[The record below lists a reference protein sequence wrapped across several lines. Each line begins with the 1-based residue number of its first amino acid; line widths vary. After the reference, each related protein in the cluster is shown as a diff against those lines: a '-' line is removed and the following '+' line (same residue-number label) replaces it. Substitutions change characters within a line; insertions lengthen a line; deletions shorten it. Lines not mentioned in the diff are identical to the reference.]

1 MLRSPESCAC
11 PIREVGP
18 NMSGSCPNEYLL
30 FMTILEAFIFG
41 RCDLSDPCR
50 RVVSR
55 DEHDEKYDFIVA
67 GGGTA
72 GAVVAGRLSEN
83 PQWKVLLIEA
93 GGDEPTPSSVP
104 AWVTAY
110 WGREDTDWMYFT
122 EPQEKA
128 CLDNEGKCAW
138 PRGKM
143 LGGCSVINGMMYQ
156 RGHSADYDGWAVDGA
171 TGWSWFDVLP
181 YFLKSEDNKEIGK
194 GISGQYHNTGGPL
207 PVQKFRYA
215 PQFAHDVV
223 SAAIEIGFPPTG
235 DLNGETITGFTIAQ
249 AMNEDGSRF
258 STARSFLRPA
268 SHRENLHVLLNAHV
282 SRVTVDPALKK
293 VTAVEYIKNGETK
306 TVGVNK
312 EAVISAGT
320 LNSPQ
325 ILMLSGIGPKE
336 TLDKFNIPTIRD
348 LPGVGQN
355 LQNHVGLTMQFTLNK
370 TPDVPELNWAT
381 AMDYMLNRQGPM
393 SSTGLSQLTGIVNS
407 RYAPSGG
414 RHPDLQFFFGG
425 YYAGCSDGTTVEP
438 DSVQEKRQVSISGI
452 NLHPRSRG
460 YVSIRSID
468 ALQPPVMQPNY
479 FLDEHDLD
487 VLVEAGKIAYR
498 LANSTILRE
507 KYGMAPT
514 VGHGA
519 ECEGGGDSPTDEFFK
534 CLARHHTAPENHQVG
549 TCKMGPASDPMAVV
563 DMQLKVHGIEGLRV
577 VDASIMPKVISANT
591 AAPTIMI
598 AERGAEFIRSRHQLS
613 KKQPGDLG
621 NRFGGSDSGSVGNYA
636 SNESDGDRWTFGDYP
651 SNEAKDDKLTN
662 QNKQSGWDQRWKPWD
677 KSWQN
682 PQWNKPQ
689 HQHYVNWNQN
699 VPLNQKYETSR

>member
-1 MLRSPESCAC
+1 MLRSPETCAC
-11 PIREVGP
+11 PIREIGP
-18 NMSGSCPNEYLL
+18 AMSGSCPSQYLL
-30 FMTILEAFIFG
+30 FMSILEAFIFS
-41 RCDLSDPCR
+41 RCDLSDPCKR
-50 RVVSR
+50 INSR
-55 DEHDEKYDFIVA
+55 EEPDEKYDFIIA

-93 GGDEPTPSSVP
+93 GGDEPTPASVP

-110 WGREDTDWMYFT
+110 WGREDTDWLYFT
-122 EPQEKA
+122 EPQERA
-128 CLDNEGKCAW
+128 CLDNDGKCSW
-138 PRGKM
+138 PRAKM

-156 RGHSADYDGWAVDGA
+156 RGHSADYDGWAVEGA
-171 TGWSWFDVLP
+171 EGWSWFDVLP

-194 GISGQYHNTGGPL
+194 GISGQYHNTGGPM

-249 AMNEDGSRF
+249 TMHDNGSRF
-258 STARSFLRPA
+258 STARGFLRPG

-282 SRVTVDPALKK
+282 SRVIVDPALKK

-312 EAVISAGT
+312 EAIISGGT
-320 LNSPQ
+320 INSPQ
-325 ILMLSGIGPKE
+325 ILMLSGIGPKG
-336 TLDKFNIPTIRD
+336 TLDNFNIPTIKD

-355 LQNHVGLTMQFTLNK
+355 LQNHVGVNMEFTLSK
-370 TPDVPELNWAT
+370 TPDVPELDWAT
-381 AMDYMLNRQGPM
+381 AMDYMLNREGPL
-393 SSTGLSQLTGIVNS
+393 SATGLSQLTGIVNS
-407 RYAPSGG
+407 RYASSGG

-425 YYAGCSDGTTVEP
+425 YYAGCSDGVTVEP
-438 DSVQEKRQVSISGI
+438 DSVQDKRQVSISGI

-468 ALQPPVMQPNY
+468 PLQPPVMQPNY
-479 FLDEHDLD
+479 FLDDHDLD

-507 KYGMAPT
+507 KYGMVPT
-514 VGHGA
+514 AEHGA
-519 ECEGGGDSPTDEFFK
+519 QCEGGGESPTDEFFK

-598 AERGAEFIRSRHQLS
+598 AERGAEFIRSRHQLM
-613 KKQPGDLG
+613 KKPGGLE
-621 NRFGGSDSGSVGNYA
+621 NRFGGESATVGQYA
-636 SNESDGDRWTFGDYP
+636 SNENDGDRWTFGDYP

-662 QNKQSGWDQRWKPWD
+662 QNNKESGWDHRWQPWEKPWSHGD
-677 KSWQN
+677 KNWSQGDKNWSQGHK
-682 PQWNKPQ
+682 PWNGWTKQ
-689 HQHYVNWNQN
+689 
-699 VPLNQKYETSR
+699 R